1 MSLPLQQCHNNIV
14 RTIVDG
20 MDGFIYGEV
29 VNILGSDG
37 DNSVSGSSYLSHTCA
52 KGFQGVQIS

>member
-1 MSLPLQQCHNNIV
+1 
-14 RTIVDG
+14 

-37 DNSVSGSSYLSHTCA
+37 DNSVKDSSYVATSCGIIFSFFA
-52 KGFQGVQIS
+52 YISLVFVPQA